1 MSTSGS
7 EKSVLVNTAIADAVR
22 IKHKKEVH
30 VTSWFLPDTPDI
42 HGISPHTT
50 AEELSSQEAEAEVQP
65 VMVPQDQIDSLKTQT
80 DLLKTQTDLMMRQMS
95 SDFQHRIRNVAS
107 LVMGRL
113 VRSASLNT
121 QAKSALTNYCK
132 TPKRRH
138 LRQLLHKTGMPE
150 TPEAFAS
157 HFDGLY
163 SSRCG
168 EPCCIRCLFCF
179 DKLPI

>member
-1 MSTSGS
+1 MSTPGS
-7 EKSVLVNTAIADAVR
+7 EKPVLTSIQ
-22 IKHKKEVH
+22 HKKEVH

-42 HGISPHTT
+42 HDISPHTT
-50 AEELSSQEAEAEVQP
+50 AEEWSSQEAEAEVQP
-65 VMVPQDQIDSLKTQT
+65 VMDPQDQIDSLKTQT

-113 VRSASLNT
+113 VRSASFNT

-138 LRQLLHKTGMPE
+138 LGQLLHKTGMPE

-163 SSRCG
+163 STRCG